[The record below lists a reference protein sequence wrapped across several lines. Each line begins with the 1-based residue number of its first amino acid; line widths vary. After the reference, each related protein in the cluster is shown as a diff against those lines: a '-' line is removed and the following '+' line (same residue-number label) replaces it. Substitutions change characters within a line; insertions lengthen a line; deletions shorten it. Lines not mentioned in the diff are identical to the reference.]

1 MTSGK
6 PILVT
11 QPQLPP
17 LDEFIP
23 YLERIW
29 SSRQL
34 TNGGP
39 MHVELEAALAEYLG
53 VPHVALFNNG
63 TNALLTALQAL
74 GLSGEVVTTPYSF
87 AATTHALLW
96 NNLRPVFADIE
107 PASFNI
113 DPERIEAAIT
123 PATTAIL
130 PVHCYGDPCRVE
142 RIREIAARRGLRVVY
157 DAAHAFGVRHRG
169 ESLARHGDLAV
180 LSFHATKVFNTFE
193 GGAIVCHDAQMKQ
206 HIDRLK
212 NFGIVDEDRIE
223 AAGLN
228 GKMNEVQAAFGLL
241 QLRHLAPALERR
253 RAIDAAYRQALDGIP
268 GIRCLPPPPETER
281 NCAYFPILVGDGARR
296 GRDDLYRDLQTRGI
310 FCRRYFHPLLSALPM
325 YSGFASASPANLPNA
340 VRAAREVLCLPMHP
354 GLADADV
361 DRVVAAVRG
370 AAR

>member
-1 MTSGK
+1 MTAGK
-6 PILVT
+6 PIYVT

-17 LDEFIP
+17 LEEFIP

-29 SSRQL
+29 ESRQL

-39 MHVELEAALAEYLG
+39 MHGQLESALAEYLG

-63 TNALLTALQAL
+63 TIALLTALQSL
-74 GLSGEVVTTPYSF
+74 ELSGEVITTPYSF
-87 AATTHALLW
+87 AATAHSLLW
-96 NNLRPVFADIE
+96 NRMTPVFADIE
-107 PASFNI
+107 AGSFNI
-113 DPERIEAAIT
+113 DPDRIEAAIT

-157 DAAHAFGVRHRG
+157 DAAHAFGVRYRG
-169 ESLARHGDLAV
+169 ESLAKHGDLAV

-193 GGAIVCHDAQMKQ
+193 GGAIVCHDPETKQ
-206 HIDRLK
+206 RIDRLK

-241 QLRHLAPALERR
+241 QLRHLAPALARR
-253 RAIDAAYRQALDGIP
+253 RAIDAAYRQALAGGP
-268 GIRCLPPPPETER
+268 GVSCLPPPRETER
-281 NCAYFPILVGDGARR
+281 NCSYFPILVGAGARC
-296 GRDDLYRDLQTRGI
+296 GRDALYRELRERGI

-325 YSGFASASPANLPNA
+325 YAGCASASTENLPNA
-340 VRAAREVLCLPMHP
+340 TRAAREVLCLPMHP
-354 GLADADV
+354 ELADADL

-370 AAR
+370 